1 MVDYRKEADM
11 SMKAPDP
18 RDKRI
23 GQNVRRIRMLRSMS
37 QEGLGDGLK
46 LTFQQVQKYEKGTNR
61 ISGSRLQQIADVLHC
76 TIPDLFEGVAANGS
90 VRSLDDPL
98 AALGTSSV
106 GIRMARAFVKLPV
119 RLQHTIVDLCE
130 QKLVGGKAATA
141 D

>member
-1 MVDYRKEADM
+1 MT
-11 SMKAPDP
+11 KAPDP

-37 QEGLGDGLK
+37 QEKLGDGLK

-61 ISGSRLQQIADVLHC
+61 ISGSRLQQIADVLNC
-76 TIPDLFEGVAANGS
+76 TVSDLFEGVAANGL

-98 AALGTSSV
+98 AALGTSGV
-106 GIRMARAFVKLPV
+106 GIRMAKAFVKLPV
-119 RLQHTIVDLCE
+119 RLQHTIADLCE
-130 QKLVGGKAATA
+130 QKLVGGGAAPA